1 LYPSPNIIGGTSRK
15 QGGRESHNILIR
27 LTEGKKP
34 LGRSNHRLE
43 GNIKIDLK
51 EIGYKCVDW
60 IQLAQDMVQ
69 WWAFINT
76 VMNLWVP

>member
-1 LYPSPNIIGGTSRK
+1 
-15 QGGRESHNILIR
+15 LIR